1 MKSSSGHRVASS
13 TEALATLSE
22 YLERAL
28 DKGAYLIM
36 LRGRSGTSTLYL
48 GDVGLSEEELTN
60 CGVIRN
66 ELAGEILELTV
77 SGLNEVVV
85 NGEPYRFMRTF
96 TQVGGHGAVV
106 FASI

>member
-1 MKSSSGHRVASS
+1 MKSKSEHRAASS
-13 TEALATLSE
+13 IEALATLSE

-28 DKGAYLIM
+28 DNGAYLIM
-36 LRGRSGTSTLYL
+36 VRGRSGTSTLHL
-48 GDVGLSEEELTN
+48 GDVGLSEEDLTN

-66 ELAGEILELTV
+66 EVADAILEVTV
-77 SGLNEVVV
+77 SGFNEVDI
-85 NGEPYRFMRTF
+85 NGELYRFMRTF